1 MLKEVEMQGYV
12 QRVRGCK
19 GTGLECRRMY
29 KGNENAKDGTG
40 KNALQ
45 GKGRTTDNTS

>member
-12 QRVRGCK
+12 QRVRECRGAR
-19 GTGLECRRMY
+19 LEYRRMY
-29 KGNENAKDGTG
+29 KGDENAKDGTG

-45 GKGRTTDNTS
+45 GKGRSTDSTS